1 MMAQAQDKSNST
13 PVLIYQDG
21 MPMNAIWAVP
31 SLGIDPTTGQEI
43 YVRKDGTL
51 TYEYDAQD
59 QVVAGIS
66 DPKYRGNFGFAAEYK
81 GFGLSATCTFLGGGQ
96 RYNTTL
102 VNKVENVDIHYNV
115 DRRVL
120 YGRWQTP
127 GRDAMFKKLG
137 SYTDENGKQ
146 HDEKTRAA
154 ARFVQDNNELTFS
167 SLSLYYEFN
176 PRLISKIRL
185 KRLKLAFYM
194 NNIATL
200 SSIRIER
207 GTTYPFARSM
217 SFQLTGTF

>member
-1 MMAQAQDKSNST
+1 M
-13 PVLIYQDG
+13 
-21 MPMNAIWAVP
+21 
-31 SLGIDPTTGQEI
+31 
-43 YVRKDGTL
+43 
-51 TYEYDAQD
+51 
-59 QVVAGIS
+59 
-66 DPKYRGNFGFAAEYK
+66 YK
-81 GFGLSATCTFLGGGQ
+81 RQ
-96 RYNTTL
+96 
-102 VNKVENVDIHYNV
+102 
-115 DRRVL
+115 L

-127 GRDAMFKKLG
+127 GQNAMFKKLG

-146 HDEKTRAA
+146 HDEKTRATT
-154 ARFVQDNNELTFS
+154 RFVQDNNELTFS

>member
-1 MMAQAQDKSNST
+1 MCIRD
-13 PVLIYQDG
+13 
-21 MPMNAIWAVP
+21 
-31 SLGIDPTTGQEI
+31 
-43 YVRKDGTL
+43 
-51 TYEYDAQD
+51 
-59 QVVAGIS
+59 
-66 DPKYRGNFGFAAEYK
+66 
-81 GFGLSATCTFLGGGQ
+81 

-127 GRDAMFKKLG
+127 GQNAMFKKLG

-146 HDEKTRAA
+146 HDEKTRATT
-154 ARFVQDNNELTFS
+154 RFVQDNNELTFS

-217 SFQLTGTF
+217 SLQLTGTF